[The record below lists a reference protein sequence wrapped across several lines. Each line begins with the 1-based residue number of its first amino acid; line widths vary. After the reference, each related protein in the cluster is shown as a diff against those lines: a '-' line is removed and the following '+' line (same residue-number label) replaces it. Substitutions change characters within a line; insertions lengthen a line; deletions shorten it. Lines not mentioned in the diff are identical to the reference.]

1 MKKQSVALAI
11 LLLLSGCFQIDNAI
25 VLKNDLSGT
34 ADFHLGIDMEPM
46 VVVMTQ
52 MGRAMEGKSGPV
64 PPEEMAK
71 AKEEFRKS
79 AKKNAA
85 KQDSGGGDTPKKE
98 DIEKGL
104 PPGVKLL
111 SFNAKEHDFGVD
123 TYFKYS
129 FEKLNQLVG
138 VKMPSSKSEDPT
150 KKSVVDTPF
159 EGLEVID
166 KGSTITIRTKPQNPT
181 EKVQEE
187 AKEGGGPKIDP
198 DTEKLMKDAFSKMR
212 VTYRITAPFKVVS
225 SNATRTEGQT
235 LIWEYDMAKFEEMSK
250 KKKLDDTGI
259 QVTYKR

>member
-11 LLLLSGCFQIDNAI
+11 LLLLTGCFQIDNAI

-52 MGRAMEGKSGPV
+52 MGRAMEGKTGPV

-85 KQDSGGGDTPKKE
+85 KQDGGGDVPKKE

-129 FEKLNQLVG
+129 FEKLSPLVG
-138 VKMPSSKSEDPT
+138 VKMPSAKSEDPT
-150 KKSVVDTPF
+150 RS
-159 EGLEVID
+159 
-166 KGSTITIRTKPQNPT
+166 
-181 EKVQEE
+181 EE
-187 AKEGGGPKIDP
+187 HTSE
-198 DTEKLMKDAFSKMR
+198 LQSRF
-212 VTYRITAPFKVVS
+212 
-225 SNATRTEGQT
+225 
-235 LIWEYDMAKFEEMSK
+235 
-250 KKKLDDTGI
+250 GI
-259 QVTYKR
+259 SY